1 MSTPFKTKDVLSAFP
16 NDNLPIVSVGCGMC
30 LRELV
35 MSKSRTIICVD
46 PTQAKVDQWTDIK
59 RAMKPDFDNVKQLV
73 RAKPTII
80 GNCHLL
86 VEYPMTDYVTYDFLA
101 IYDLQPKS
109 LVLLTTST
117 GHSGGLLLHMWLNNN
132 GIKTTNKAMTIKSIR
147 ENYGDDAILS
157 PKALKLHRNRK

>member
-1 MSTPFKTKDVLSAFP
+1 
-16 NDNLPIVSVGCGMC
+16 
-30 LRELV
+30 

-46 PTQAKVDQWTDIK
+46 PTQAKFDQWTDIK

-73 RAKPTII
+73 QAKPTII

-86 VEYPMTDYVTYDFLA
+86 VEYPLTDYVTYDFLA

-132 GIKTTNKAMTIKSIR
+132 DRGER
-147 ENYGDDAILS
+147 PRPRDDSVEQPRRGRRRRRDAS
-157 PKALKLHRNRK
+157 TACR